1 MTIYSVRAWAAHE
14 RLASPPQGFEIGSG
28 FAGAAMTGLEHN
40 DEFEMRDGRVR
51 TKTNRSGGV
60 QGE

>member
-1 MTIYSVRAWAAHE
+1 
-14 RLASPPQGFEIGSG
+14 
-28 FAGAAMTGLEHN
+28 MTGLEHN

-60 QGE
+60 QGEQAYRQGRGLSL